1 MRAVAN
7 AGPLIHL
14 SWIGQL
20 RLLPALFSEVIV
32 PVAVRDEVLR
42 AGSDVPGVSD
52 LRNAF
57 AADQFFVQRVV
68 DLAAVEA
75 LTASLDRGE
84 SEALIL
90 MREVQAD
97 LLLMDDRRARLEA
110 LRQGYSLMGTVGIL
124 RIARSRE
131 LIPSAAALLEEL
143 RELGFRLST
152 ALLELVQQEE

>member
-1 MRAVAN
+1 
-7 AGPLIHL
+7 
-14 SWIGQL
+14 
-20 RLLPALFSEVIV
+20 
-32 PVAVRDEVLR
+32 
-42 AGSDVPGVSD
+42 VSD

-152 ALLELVQQEE
+152 ALLELVQQEESNSAGQ